1 MISKHIN
8 PHEKKEVLVIY
19 NDIVDVQSDTHLEL
33 FLQVVHVLLA
43 RLYPLIGQ
51 IQFCLLVLLLVL
63 NVSQSI
69 RDLTMLITLRW
80 REPGT
85 PQQNVIACIT
95 DEKPAVAKG
104 CSL

>member
-1 MISKHIN
+1 M
-8 PHEKKEVLVIY
+8 KEGSTGHTLHMY
-19 NDIVDVQSDTHLEL
+19 SDIVDVQSDTHLEL

-69 RDLTMLITLRW
+69 RDLAMLITLRW

-85 PQQNVIACIT
+85 P
-95 DEKPAVAKG
+95 
-104 CSL
+104 

>member
-8 PHEKKEVLVIY
+8 LYIRLY
-19 NDIVDVQSDTHLEL
+19 SDIMDVQSETHLEL

-43 RLYPLIGQ
+43 HLYPLIGQ

-80 REPGT
+80 RESGIP
-85 PQQNVIACIT
+85 
-95 DEKPAVAKG
+95 
-104 CSL
+104 